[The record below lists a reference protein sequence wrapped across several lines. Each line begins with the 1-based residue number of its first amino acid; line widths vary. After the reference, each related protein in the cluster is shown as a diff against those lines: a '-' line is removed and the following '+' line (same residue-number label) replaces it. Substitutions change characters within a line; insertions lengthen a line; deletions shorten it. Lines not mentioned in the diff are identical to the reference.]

1 VEDEMGEPVI
11 LVGGEKGGIGKS
23 LFTHAMVDFSVAQN
37 RKVLLIETDPA
48 ADVWKAY
55 AKTVPSETVN
65 LGDHEEWIRLATII
79 SEHPDSLVVINTRA
93 ACQEF
98 IAASG
103 AVLTMALKKLERN
116 LIAIWMLDRKRDC
129 VEFLSK
135 FMEIMPTAQ
144 MVAVRNLYAGPEKKF
159 ELYNSSN
166 AKKAVE
172 KKGKTI
178 NFPEVADRVTDAM
191 NRERWTI
198 EKALTELPFGDQMEL
213 ERWREECKPVM
224 NSVLG

>member
-1 VEDEMGEPVI
+1 MGEPVI

-23 LFTHAMVDFSVAQN
+23 WFTHAMVDFSVAQN
-37 RKVLLIETDPA
+37 RKILLIETDPA

-65 LGDHEEWIRLATII
+65 LGDHEEWMRLVTVI
-79 SEHPDSLVVINTRA
+79 SQHQDSLVVINTRA
-93 ACQEF
+93 ACQEY
-98 IAASG
+98 IASSG
-103 AVLTMALKKLERN
+103 DILTLALKKLERN

-135 FMEIMPTAQ
+135 FMELMPTAQ
-144 MVAVRNLYAGPEKKF
+144 MVAVRNLYAGAESKF
-159 ELYNSSN
+159 ELYNNSN
-166 AKKAVE
+166 AKKALE
-172 KKGKTI
+172 KKGGKTI

-198 EKALTELPFGDQMEL
+198 EKAMTELDFGDRMEL
-213 ERWREECKPVM
+213 ERWREKCKPVM